1 MTVKLTEK
9 NSRSLQTGYLKAMNE
24 LSDVDRKLS
33 AETRAQ
39 FEKTLM
45 EEINNIKTT
54 LAKNDS
60 T

>member
-1 MTVKLTEK
+1 MNFLT
-9 NSRSLQTGYLKAMNE
+9 S
-24 LSDVDRKLS
+24 DRKLS